1 MSIFIA
7 LASGLLFG
15 VGLIA
20 GGMTDPSKVQG
31 FLDLFGRWDPSLAFV
46 MGGAIL
52 VGSVGFALARRRQ
65 AAWSGDAMELPNSR
79 IVVTRLLAGGALFG
93 IGWGLGGLCPG
104 PALTAL
110 GAGFAR
116 QRGSLRQCLLACGC
130 TISFSVR
137 CSRGQFHRRRRKNS
151 HWLHAPA

>member
-65 AAWSGDAMELPNSR
+65 VTWTGDTMELPKSQ
-79 IVVTRLLAGGALFG
+79 IVDTRLLVGGALFG

-110 GAGFAR
+110 GAGFAPAAWFVAAM
-116 QRGSLRQCLLACGC
+116 LAGM
-130 TISFSVR
+130 
-137 CSRGQFHRRRRKNS
+137 
-151 HWLHAPA
+151 WLHDQFLGSVFARPAPSAS

>member
-1 MSIFIA
+1 MNVFLA

-52 VGSVGFALARRRQ
+52 VGSVGFAMAQRRQ
-65 AAWSGDAMELPNSR
+65 VAWSGEPIELPKSR
-79 IVVTRLLAGGALFG
+79 IVDTRLLAGGALFG

-110 GAGFAR
+110 GAGFAPAAWFVAAM
-116 QRGSLRQCLLACGC
+116 LAGM
-130 TISFSVR
+130 
-137 CSRGQFHRRRRKNS
+137 
-151 HWLHAPA
+151 WLHDRFLDSLFAQPVPSAP

>member
-1 MSIFIA
+1 MTLFLA

-20 GGMTDPSKVQG
+20 GGMTDPSKIQG
-31 FLDLFGRWDPSLAFV
+31 FLDLFGQWDPSLALV

-52 VGSVGFALARRRQ
+52 VGAVGFAIARRRKV
-65 AAWSGDAMELPNSR
+65 AWSGEAIELPQSR
-79 IVVTRLLAGGALFG
+79 IVDGRLLAGGALFG

-110 GAGFAR
+110 GAGFMPAVWFVVAM
-116 QRGSLRQCLLACGC
+116 LLGM
-130 TISFSVR
+130 
-137 CSRGQFHRRRRKNS
+137 
-151 HWLHAPA
+151 WLHDRFLGALFARP

>member
-65 AAWSGDAMELPNSR
+65 TAWSGDAMELPSSR
-79 IVVTRLLAGGALFG
+79 IVDTRLLAGGALFG
-93 IGWGLGGLCPG
+93 IGWGLGGFCPG

-110 GAGFAR
+110 GQGFAPAAWFVAAMLAGMWLHD
-116 QRGSLRQCLLACGC
+116 QFLGSLFAR
-130 TISFSVR
+130 S
-137 CSRGQFHRRRRKNS
+137 
-151 HWLHAPA
+151 APSAS

>member
-52 VGSVGFALARRRQ
+52 VGSVGFALARWRQ
-65 AAWSGDAMELPNSR
+65 VAWSGDAMVLPTSR
-79 IVVTRLLAGGALFG
+79 IVDTRLLAGGALFG
-93 IGWGLGGLCPG
+93 VGWGLGGLCPG

-110 GAGFAR
+110 GAGFAPAAWFVAAMLCGMWLHD
-116 QRGSLRQCLLACGC
+116 QFLGSLFARP
-130 TISFSVR
+130 
-137 CSRGQFHRRRRKNS
+137 
-151 HWLHAPA
+151 APSAS